1 MIEINLSKTMKTIL
15 LVVVLVAVVFAVFAT
30 LTYPRTVVSF
40 SVAFTIGAD
49 RREKEFDVPL
59 LHGLAQVEVRV
70 QSGTALWSA
79 KIESRDDVVWS
90 HSASQGGQTTY
101 TSEWIQLGSGY
112 YNFTFGT
119 LGIGSLEGEIKV
131 TTKGGFW

>member
-1 MIEINLSKTMKTIL
+1 VVKISFSKNMKIIL
-15 LVVVLVAVVFAVFAT
+15 LVAVLAAVVFAVFAA
-30 LTYPRTVVSF
+30 LTFPRTVVSF

-49 RREKEFDVPL
+49 RKEKEFDLPL
-59 LHGLAQVEVRV
+59 LHGLARVEVTV

-79 KIESRDDVVWS
+79 KIESRNEVVWS
-90 HSASQGGQTTY
+90 HSTSQGGQTTY
-101 TSEWIQLGSGY
+101 TSEWIPLESGH

-119 LGIGSLEGEIKV
+119 IGIGSLEGDIKV